1 MISIID
7 HNWKPISSWNSG
19 GRVKKSKAARMAN
32 HLLFLHLLGDDD
44 VEEDKEDE
52 DEEEDE

>member
-32 HLLFLHLLGDDD
+32 HLLFLHLVGDDA
-44 VEEDKEDE
+44 EDKEEDE